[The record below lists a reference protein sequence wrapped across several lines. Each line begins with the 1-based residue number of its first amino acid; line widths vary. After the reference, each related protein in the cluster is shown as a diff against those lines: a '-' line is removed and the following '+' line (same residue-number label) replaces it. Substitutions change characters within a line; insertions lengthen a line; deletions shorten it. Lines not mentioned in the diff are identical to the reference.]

1 LIKRQKDKEAY
12 EVAKRIKAYI
22 AYIDELLKSDDR
34 DFDEEINRHLKQIAF
49 FAHERLIHLIVTV
62 LFALM
67 TIMCCLA
74 FIVTEKIQ
82 IFILTIAMLVLL
94 IPYIKH
100 YYLMEN
106 SVQKMY
112 EQYDLMMEKSGKK
125 AFKRPEE

>member
-1 LIKRQKDKEAY
+1 LIKRQKDKEVY

>member
-1 LIKRQKDKEAY
+1 M
-12 EVAKRIKAYI
+12 AKRIKAYI